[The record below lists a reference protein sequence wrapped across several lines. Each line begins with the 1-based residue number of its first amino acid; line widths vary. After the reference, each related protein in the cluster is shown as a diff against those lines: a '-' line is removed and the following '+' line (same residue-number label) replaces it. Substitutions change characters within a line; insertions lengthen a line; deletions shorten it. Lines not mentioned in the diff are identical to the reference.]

1 MLKKKTQFHGRVSES
16 VCMELPGFKFND
28 ENHSV
33 APHAYNI
40 PFLLR
45 FQWPHDHQMVFLQKS
60 SSIPKQKVL
69 VGGLFHLRER
79 KTGRKQL
86 PVDRTDRKCPLNN
99 FCV

>member
-1 MLKKKTQFHGRVSES
+1 
-16 VCMELPGFKFND
+16 MEPPGFKFND

-99 FCV
+99 FGI